1 MRQMS
6 CDGALD
12 STPMSADG
20 LPVRV
25 HHDRT
30 LRVKI
35 IDACGMTCTFCHNEG
50 TPVVADNLG
59 RVPGELTGRGPSG
72 RVSIYLASN
81 GARFLPAT
89 IAPDDEF
96 VSALTGLR
104 DALDLDELHLTGGE
118 PSLHPRLADIVTAG
132 RSAGFRVCM
141 TSNGEN
147 GARVLADCAR
157 AGLDRVNFSIFG
169 TTAGELAQV
178 QDERFADVTRAERKI
193 CALRDSVRM
202 ALAYGVGVSANI
214 VVPSYGHASRVRR
227 LMDEHAPE
235 LSVRL
240 LNSLDDGIESIEAIE
255 RILGDLGAS
264 PVAHHVTAGASG
276 WRTSYRLP
284 DARVVW
290 FKQIRPVRLPQ
301 TCAGCRFN
309 NGTDCQEGYY
319 GVRLYRDRKGGF
331 QVGVCIQR
339 MDLCL
344 PLEEFVGSGLSRE
357 IIALRDAEYVQ
368 LVPAARIDSEGT
380 HDADRV

>member
-1 MRQMS
+1 
-6 CDGALD
+6 
-12 STPMSADG
+12 
-20 LPVRV
+20 
-25 HHDRT
+25 
-30 LRVKI
+30 
-35 IDACGMTCTFCHNEG
+35 
-50 TPVVADNLG
+50 
-59 RVPGELTGRGPSG
+59 
-72 RVSIYLASN
+72 
-81 GARFLPAT
+81 
-89 IAPDDEF
+89 
-96 VSALTGLR
+96 
-104 DALDLDELHLTGGE
+104 
-118 PSLHPRLADIVTAG
+118 
-132 RSAGFRVCM
+132 
-141 TSNGEN
+141 
-147 GARVLADCAR
+147 
-157 AGLDRVNFSIFG
+157 
-169 TTAGELAQV
+169 
-178 QDERFADVTRAERKI
+178 
-193 CALRDSVRM
+193 M